1 MADDDIEGL
10 AAEYVL
16 GSLRPAERRRV
27 GALRRKDELLAEAI
41 NAWERRLEPLS
52 VGGPDI
58 APPSHLFDRILT
70 RISATPR
77 PMGRFP
83 WTGERPR
90 GMPPTRFM
98 LGASAL
104 AACIALVAMG
114 ILMRR
119 ADVTKPQLG
128 DARSMRHEAKMDC
141 NTLYKIFWQK
151 FDHQQFAAISAAQL
165 AGASRMAL
173 RAYDACAA
181 GDEQDAKAI
190 FERLNN
196 LRF

>member
-16 GSLRPAERRRV
+16 GSLKPAERRLV
-27 GALRRKDELLAEAI
+27 GALRRKDQSLADAI

-52 VGGPDI
+52 IVGPDI

-70 RISATPR
+70 QISATPR
-77 PMGRFP
+77 PIGRFS
-83 WTGERPR
+83 WISERLR
-90 GMPPTRFM
+90 GMPQSPFV
-98 LGASAL
+98 LGAGAL
-104 AACIALVAMG
+104 GACIVLVAMG
-114 ILMRR
+114 VLMHRV
-119 ADVTKPQLG
+119 DVAKPQLE
-128 DARSMRHEAKMDC
+128 DARSMRQQTKMDC
-141 NTLYKIFWQK
+141 NTLYKGFWQK

-165 AGASRMAL
+165 AGTSRMAL